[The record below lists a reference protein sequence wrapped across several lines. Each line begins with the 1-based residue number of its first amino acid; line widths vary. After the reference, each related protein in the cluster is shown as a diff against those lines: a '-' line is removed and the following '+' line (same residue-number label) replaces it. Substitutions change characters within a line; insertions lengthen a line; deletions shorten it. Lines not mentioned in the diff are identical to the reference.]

1 MRIRKMFRYA
11 LGIVGLCSMLAFGET
26 AQAAAEEP
34 NRERDSFVNH
44 GRRRIFAELPGVL
57 DKTGT

>member
-1 MRIRKMFRYA
+1 MFRYA
-11 LGIVGLCSMLAFGET
+11 LGIVGLCSMLAFGGT